1 MDETLVNWKRKA
13 YTRTVVN
20 DMSSFHVS
28 LESNRR
34 ESAASEWHG
43 GQVKRDP
50 FWSRGW
56 RGSCGDGVGGR
67 SVGVARARWA
77 AAATD
82 SRWAAGSGS
91 ANGIVSGSGSASG
104 TASGNARDRL
114 STRSQGCPARRCRR
128 RRTATAT
135 RTRIQVARGR
145 SADVRRRVVLLDA
158 VEEGVLAVVAAEHEN
173 ARVHDAH
180 RYMRAV
186 HVARITNPKL
196 EALETNVGI
205 A

>member
-1 MDETLVNWKRKA
+1 
-13 YTRTVVN
+13 
-20 DMSSFHVS
+20 MSSFHVS

-56 RGSCGDGVGGR
+56 RGSCGDGVGGC

-77 AAATD
+77 AATTD
-82 SRWAAGSGS
+82 SRCAAGGGS
-91 ANGIVSGSGSASG
+91 ANGSVSVSGSASG
-104 TASGNARDRL
+104 TASGAARDRL
-114 STRSQGCPARRCRR
+114 ITRSQGCPARRCRR

-135 RTRIQVARGR
+135 RTRIRIQVARGR
-145 SADVRRRVVLLDA
+145 SADIWRRVVLLDA
-158 VEEGVLAVVAAEHEN
+158 VKEGVLAVVAAEHEN